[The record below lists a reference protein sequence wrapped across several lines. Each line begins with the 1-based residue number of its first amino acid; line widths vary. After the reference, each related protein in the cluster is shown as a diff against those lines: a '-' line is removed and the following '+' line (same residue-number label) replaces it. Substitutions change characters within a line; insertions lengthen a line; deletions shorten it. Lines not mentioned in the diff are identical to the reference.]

1 MDLLL
6 FYLLLIVGSILAGL
20 LGSMLGIGG
29 GLIIVPLLNL
39 GFGIPLNQA
48 SGASLI
54 AVIVTSSA
62 GATYYVEQKIVN
74 VRLGMLMEVF
84 TVTGAIFGAF
94 ASNVLAQN
102 SLGQVILRILLGV
115 VLVYTGY
122 YMTFRRRDS
131 SAQSQTHPARSKGMM
146 QDIPGQYHDEVSG
159 KVVNYS
165 ARNVPRGL
173 VASIGAGIVS
183 GLFGIGGGIV
193 KVPAMILLMDVPT
206 KVATAT
212 SNFMIGVTGTAGA
225 AIYYTTGSVVPS
237 IVAPVTIG
245 VFAGAMVGSRI
256 SSRVKSV
263 WLSRIFA
270 VVLVAT
276 AIELVAKALGVSPF

>member
-6 FYLLLIVGSILAGL
+6 LLLLLLGSFLAGL

-39 GFGIPLNQA
+39 GFGYPINQA

-74 VRLGMLMEVF
+74 VRLGMLLEVF

-94 ASNVLAQN
+94 ASNVLV
-102 SLGQVILRILLGV
+102 QVSFGESALRILLGI
-115 VLVYTGY
+115 VLVYGAY
-122 YMTFRRRDS
+122 YMTIRRRTS
-131 SAQSQTHPARSKGMM
+131 TRSAKNPVSRTRGLTA
-146 QDIPGQYHDEVSG
+146 DIPGVYHDEADG
-159 KVVNYS
+159 KDVTYT
-165 ARNVPRGL
+165 ARNIPRG
-173 VASIGAGIVS
+173 VAAALGAGVLS

-193 KVPAMILLMDVPT
+193 KVPAMILWMEVPT

-225 AIYYTTGSVVPS
+225 AIYYTTGSVLPS

-245 VFAGAMVGSRI
+245 VFAGAMLGSRL
-256 SSRVKSV
+256 SPRVKSL
-263 WLSRIFA
+263 WLVRIFA
-270 VVLVAT
+270 VVLVVT
-276 AIELVAKALGVSPF
+276 AIQLVLRGLGFSSI

>member
-1 MDLLL
+1 MDFFLLL
-6 FYLLLIVGSILAGL
+6 LLLLGAFIAGL

-39 GFGIPLNQA
+39 AFGYPLNQA

-54 AVIVTSSA
+54 AVIVTSIA

-74 VRLGMLMEVF
+74 VRLGMLLEVF
-84 TVTGAIFGAF
+84 TVTGAIVGAF
-94 ASNVLAQN
+94 ASNVLEQA
-102 SLGQVILRILLGV
+102 SFGESSLRILLGI
-115 VLVYTGY
+115 VLIYAAY
-122 YMTFRRRDS
+122 YMTVRRRS
-131 SAQSQTHPARSKGMM
+131 SAEQSHSPAARPRGILG
-146 QDIPGQYHDEVSG
+146 DIPGVFHDEAAGKDVS
-159 KVVNYS
+159 YS
-165 ARNVPRGL
+165 ARNIPRGM
-173 VASIGAGIVS
+173 VAALGAGVIS
-183 GLFGIGGGIV
+183 GLFGIGGGLV
-193 KVPAMILLMDVPT
+193 KVPAMILWMEVPT

-225 AIYYTTGSVVPS
+225 AIYYTTGSVLPS

-245 VFAGAMVGSRI
+245 VFAGAMIGSRI
-256 SSRVKSV
+256 SARVKSL

-276 AIELVAKALGVSPF
+276 AIELVLRALGITTF

>member
-1 MDLLL
+1 MDFLLL
-6 FYLLLIVGSILAGL
+6 LLLLLGAFLAGL

-39 GFGIPLNQA
+39 GFGYPLNQA

-74 VRLGMLMEVF
+74 VRLGMLLEVL
-84 TVTGAIFGAF
+84 TVTGAIFGAI
-94 ASNVLAQN
+94 ASNVLV
-102 SLGQVILRILLGV
+102 QVSYGEALLRILLGV
-115 VLVYTGY
+115 VLIYAAY
-122 YMTFRRRDS
+122 YMTFRTQSTVSNSRSPTSTRR
-131 SAQSQTHPARSKGMM
+131 GIMG
-146 QDIPGQYHDEVSG
+146 DIPGVFHDEATGRDVS
-159 KVVNYS
+159 YT
-165 ARNVPRGL
+165 ARNIPRGL
-173 VASIGAGIVS
+173 VAALGAGVVS
-183 GLFGIGGGIV
+183 GLFGIGGGLV
-193 KVPAMILLMDVPT
+193 KVPAMILWMEVPT

-225 AIYYTTGSVVPS
+225 AIYYTTGSVLPF

-245 VFAGAMVGSRI
+245 VFAGAMLGSRI
-256 SSRVKSV
+256 SVRVKSL

-270 VVLVAT
+270 VVLIAT
-276 AIELVAKALGVSPF
+276 AIELALRALGYSPF

>member
-6 FYLLLIVGSILAGL
+6 ILLLLLGAFFAGL

-39 GFGIPLNQA
+39 GFGYPLNEA

-74 VRLGMLMEVF
+74 VRLGMLLEVF
-84 TVTGAIFGAF
+84 TVTGAILGAF
-94 ASNVLAQN
+94 ASNVLAQV
-102 SLGQVILRILLGV
+102 SVGQSSLRILLGM
-115 VLVYTGY
+115 VLIYAAY
-122 YMTFRRRDS
+122 YMTIRRRNTTSHTQSDS
-131 SAQSQTHPARSKGMM
+131 SRREGLLG
-146 QDIPGQYHDEVSG
+146 DVPGVYHDEATG
-159 KVVNYS
+159 KDVNYS
-165 ARNVPRGL
+165 ASHVPRGL
-173 VASIGAGIVS
+173 VAALGAGIIS

-193 KVPAMILLMDVPT
+193 KVPAMILWMDVPT

-225 AIYYTTGSVVPS
+225 AIYYTTGSVLPS

-245 VFAGAMVGSRI
+245 VFAGAMLGSRL
-256 SSRVKSV
+256 SARVKSL
-263 WLSRIFA
+263 WLGRILA
-270 VVLVAT
+270 VVLIAT
-276 AIELVAKALGVSPF
+276 AVELVLKALGLSPF

>member
-1 MDLLL
+1 MDLI
-6 FYLLLIVGSILAGL
+6 LLLLLLLGSFIAGL

-39 GFGIPLNQA
+39 GFGYPLNQA

-74 VRLGMLMEVF
+74 VRLGMLLEVF

-94 ASNVLAQN
+94 TSNVLQ
-102 SLGQVILRILLGV
+102 QVSFGESSLRILLGI
-115 VLVYTGY
+115 VLVYAAY
-122 YMTFRRRDS
+122 YMTVGRGS
-131 SAQSQTHPARSKGMM
+131 KTSHSQTISSTSKGFLG
-146 QDIPGQYHDEVSG
+146 DIPGAFRDEASGKEVS
-159 KVVNYS
+159 YT
-165 ARNVPRGL
+165 ARNIPRGVL
-173 VASIGAGIVS
+173 AAIGAGVLS
-183 GLFGIGGGIV
+183 GLFGIGGGLV
-193 KVPAMILLMDVPT
+193 KVPAMILWMEVPT

-225 AIYYTTGSVVPS
+225 AIYYTTGSVLPS

-245 VFAGAMVGSRI
+245 VFAGAMLGSRI

-276 AIELVAKALGVSPF
+276 AVELVLRALGISSF

>member
-1 MDLLL
+1 MDFLLL
-6 FYLLLIVGSILAGL
+6 LLLLLGAFIAGL

-39 GFGIPLNQA
+39 GFGYPLNQA

-74 VRLGMLMEVF
+74 VRLGMLLEVF

-94 ASNVLAQN
+94 ASNVLEQA
-102 SLGQVILRILLGV
+102 SFGESSLRILLGI
-115 VLVYTGY
+115 VLIYAAY
-122 YMTFRRRDS
+122 YMTVPRRN
-131 SAQSQTHPARSKGMM
+131 SAVQSHSPAARSRGILG
-146 QDIPGQYHDEVSG
+146 DIPGVFHDDAAGKDVS
-159 KVVNYS
+159 YS
-165 ARNVPRGL
+165 ARNIPRG
-173 VASIGAGIVS
+173 VAAALGAGMIS
-183 GLFGIGGGIV
+183 GLFGIGGGLV
-193 KVPAMILLMDVPT
+193 KVPAMILWMEVPT

-225 AIYYTTGSVVPS
+225 AIYYTTGSVLPS

-245 VFAGAMVGSRI
+245 VFVGAMIGSRI
-256 SSRVKSV
+256 SARVKSL

-270 VVLVAT
+270 VVLAAT
-276 AIELVAKALGVSPF
+276 ALELVLRALGITTF